1 MRNETKQI
9 VQEYEVWIADD
20 GTEFEDKESCFRY
33 ELDCQENAMRIQSL
47 GASIPPPGIT
57 DFNPKNIARWYL
69 LKNEDD
75 ASVLSM
81 YYDTFIKCDQ
91 FPQAVCLEVDHDFNY
106 YDCYAHTLNNM
117 VDGINEIFEK
127 FGYKVNLERIE
138 NNEN

>member
-20 GTEFEDKESCFRY
+20 GTEFKDKEKCFRH
-33 ELDCQENAMRIQSL
+33 ELNCKSNAMRIQSL

-57 DFNPKNIARWYL
+57 DFNPKNNARWYL

-75 ASVLSM
+75 ASVLAM

-91 FPQAVCLEVDHDFNY
+91 FPQAVCLEVDYDFG
-106 YDCYAHTLNNM
+106 CYAHTLNNM

-138 NNEN
+138 SNENN

>member
-20 GTEFEDKESCFRY
+20 GTEFEDKEKCFIH
-33 ELDCQENAMRIQSL
+33 ELNCKANAMRIQSL
-47 GASIPPPGIT
+47 GASTPPPGIM

-75 ASVLSM
+75 ASVLAM
-81 YYDTFIKCDQ
+81 YYNVFIKCDQ
-91 FPQAVCLEVDHDFNY
+91 FPQTVCLEVDYDFG
-106 YDCYAHTLNNM
+106 CYAHTLNNM

-138 NNEN
+138 SNENN